1 MDMITSEDSDRL
13 DDNDSGSTK
22 IYVTRPLVWRATKV
36 SNFFHQLDE
45 NHQRTATQRSKEM
58 TRTRSERMPSDRP
71 KPAHLE
77 KYLWLFK

>member
-1 MDMITSEDSDRL
+1 MDMITSEDSDWL

-36 SNFFHQLDE
+36 SNFFHQRDE

-58 TRTRSERMPSDRP
+58 TEGMPSNRP
-71 KPAHLE
+71 KLAHLE